1 MLAFWVIAIIGGLG
15 LRFITNAVRQ
25 TAKKIP
31 IISQADRLLGGLFS
45 LAMMYGVIFFLLLLV
60 DTWPG
65 VQPKPFIAESS
76 VAQFMLK
83 KTPVISQQVL
93 DNWLLEPQGDGNES

>member
-1 MLAFWVIAIIGGLG
+1 
-15 LRFITNAVRQ
+15 
-25 TAKKIP
+25 
-31 IISQADRLLGGLFS
+31 
-45 LAMMYGVIFFLLLLV
+45 
-60 DTWPG
+60 

>member
-1 MLAFWVIAIIGGLG
+1 
-15 LRFITNAVRQ
+15 
-25 TAKKIP
+25 
-31 IISQADRLLGGLFS
+31 
-45 LAMMYGVIFFLLLLV
+45 MMYGVIFFLLLLV

-83 KTPVISQQVL
+83 KDTSHLTTSIR
-93 DNWLLEPQGDGNES
+93 